1 MGKIGTEVER
11 GGDGEGGEVAVG
23 PPTPER
29 MTGLERR
36 FRQEEEDLHVIDASP
51 SVEEVAEEVW
61 KVVRARVEAV
71 ERGEV
76 GTVVRKVS

>member
-1 MGKIGTEVER
+1 
-11 GGDGEGGEVAVG
+11 
-23 PPTPER
+23 
-29 MTGLERR
+29 MTGLEHR

-61 KVVRARVEAV
+61 KVVKARVEVV

-76 GTVVRKVS
+76 GAVVRKVS